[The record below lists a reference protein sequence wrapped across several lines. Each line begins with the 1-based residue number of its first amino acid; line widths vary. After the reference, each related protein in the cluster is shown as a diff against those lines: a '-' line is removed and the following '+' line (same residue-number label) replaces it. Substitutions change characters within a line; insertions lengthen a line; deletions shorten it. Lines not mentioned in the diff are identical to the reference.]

1 MKEMKED
8 EKELKG
14 VEATSL
20 EDGPNGGTEQGGSFG
35 QGEDGKDE
43 GDKGDGDDD
52 DKLPPTGGTGS
63 NGLMPHD

>member
-20 EDGPNGGTEQGGSFG
+20 EGGPTGGTEQGGNF
-35 QGEDGKDE
+35 
-43 GDKGDGDDD
+43 
-52 DKLPPTGGTGS
+52 S
-63 NGLMPHD
+63 NGGDEDDNER

>member
-20 EDGPNGGTEQGGSFG
+20 EGGPNGGTEQGGSFG

-43 GDKGDGDDD
+43 GDKGDGDED
-52 DKLPPTGGTGS
+52 DKPVAGGGSSGLPTKGK
-63 NGLMPHD
+63 